1 MSITLYTAPDCLRCK
16 IVKSWL
22 ADKSM
27 AYDTIDFKA
36 DAAAFNAFYRA
47 KRADIY
53 RNPEGVEFPLFDDG
67 SVVKQGSGE
76 IIAYLLAGHDLECCV
91 TRSDLL
97 HGWISGLYPSR
108 CPEHLADHFVQ
119 LVRHLGQGGLQL
131 CLRVDGA
138 HPALLE
144 KLLALKLACK
154 VEVEIPAS
162 GVYAGGQQPSAEDT
176 AQTLALAKTAP
187 EHALRLLLTPVKN
200 AEGWQW
206 PSREAVMQAAQQLA
220 QAAANKQVACQLAV
234 TDTPLP
240 QGLEALT
247 PADML
252 KYRSA
257 AREHLFKIENAPSA

>member
-36 DAAAFNAFYRA
+36 DSTAFNAFYRA

-67 SVVKQGSGE
+67 KVVKQGSGE

-108 CPEHLADHFVQ
+108 CPAHLAEHFVQ
-119 LVRHLGQGGLQL
+119 LVCHLGQGGLQL
-131 CLRVDGA
+131 CLRVDGT
-138 HPALLE
+138 HPTLLE
-144 KLLALKLACK
+144 KLLALNLACK
-154 VEVEIPAS
+154 VEVESPAS
-162 GVYAGGQQPSAEDT
+162 GFYAGGQQPSVEDT
-176 AQTLALAKTAP
+176 ARTLALAQNAP
-187 EHALRLLLTPVKN
+187 DHALRLLLAPVEG

-206 PSREAVMQAAQQLA
+206 PNREAVMQAAKHLA
-220 QAAANKQVACQLAV
+220 QAANNKQVACQLAV
-234 TDTPLP
+234 TGAPLP
-240 QGLEALT
+240 QGMEALT

-257 AREHLFKIENAPSA
+257 AREYLFKIENAPVA